1 MNPERYEIVNYDPR
15 FQGPVLEL
23 QTLLWN
29 PSLAVNAAHLAWKY
43 YQNPYA
49 PTPHIYLALRHGHVV
64 GMRGFYGSKWEG
76 GTPAEVRTML
86 CAGDQVIAPEH
97 RGVGL
102 STRIMEHALAE
113 LASSM
118 VPYLLSLSGG
128 KATRRGSLSMG
139 WDSLGPITI
148 MRREHRAT
156 RTQSLWRRLHRALV
170 SDSAAD
176 DRPFGRLDRFL
187 GQRDGQ
193 IQIRKGIYLSRAPR
207 PEEMAA
213 LVTRLGHDGRVRHVR
228 DETYFSWRFQK
239 PLSTYRFLYLSRS
252 DLEAYLVL
260 QIPAY
265 EATGRPI
272 YIVDFEAETDAAA
285 MQLLDAGLELGEL
298 NGVTIWLPSLSQP
311 RQDLLGRRGFVTYA
325 AQSIANDFPTVLV
338 RPAARNMPDRPW
350 LMGGRN
356 LSDPGSWDLRYLYS
370 DGC

>member
-1 MNPERYEIVNYDPR
+1 MNPERYEIVNYDQR
-15 FQGPVLEL
+15 FKEAVLEL

-29 PSLAVNAAHLAWKY
+29 PSHAVNAAHLGWKY
-43 YQNPYA
+43 HQNPYA
-49 PTPHIYLALRHGHVV
+49 PTPHIYLALHHGHVV

-76 GTPAEVRTML
+76 GTPAEVQIML
-86 CAGDQVIAPEH
+86 CAGDVVIAPEH

-102 STRIMEHALAE
+102 PTRIMEHALAD
-113 LASSM
+113 LASVN
-118 VPYLLSLSGG
+118 VPFLLSLSGG

-156 RTQSLWRRLHRALV
+156 RTQTLWRRLHRV
-170 SDSAAD
+170 PNDSGAEK
-176 DRPFGRLDRFL
+176 PFSRLDRFL

-193 IQIRKGIYLSRAPR
+193 VQLRKGMYLSRAPR

-213 LVTRLGHDGRVRHVR
+213 LVTRVGHDGRVRHVR

-239 PLSTYRFLYLSRS
+239 PLSTYRFLYLGRS
-252 DLEAYLVL
+252 HLEAYLVL

-298 NGVTIWLPSLSQP
+298 NGVTIWSPSLSLS
-311 RQDLLGRRGFVTYA
+311 RQDLLGRRGFVTYGT
-325 AQSIANDFPTVLV
+325 QSPADDFPTILV
-338 RPAARNMPDRPW
+338 RPAARTVPDRPW